1 MKRAICFDRM
11 DLVVM
16 AGALTVIAGAAF
28 FFAYLGVAR
37 EPLTIPEA
45 VSPTAFLEDE
55 MAGAIEKAVVTPAA
69 VIEERERTQAA
80 LGEAIKKLTQ
90 AKLGEEGFIS
100 DLAGHAAAGARARR
114 EFLESK
120 FKLPSDWDGLE
131 FALMARNAEAIA
143 QEELGRTVVN
153 GTRAAMTRLA
163 EAEVNYGLAVRDATL
178 ALNRESIEP
187 AASQATMVAAATVL
201 KDLAKRT
208 PSEAAAPIMR
218 GAGLGYASIGEG
230 IFLPLVIM
238 GAAVL
243 VLFGVGATM
252 MMEGRFATRTMAGHC
267 DEHEKDVVVKMLV
280 SDDTPYKVVHCSAFN
295 GGPVT
300 CDEDCLRWPLAHA
313 A

>member
-1 MKRAICFDRM
+1 MKRGICFDRM

-16 AGALTVIAGAAF
+16 AGALTVIASAAF
-28 FFAYLGVAR
+28 FFAYLGVAK
-37 EPLTIPEA
+37 EPLTIPET
-45 VSPTAFLEDE
+45 VSPTAFIEDE

-100 DLAGHAAAGARARR
+100 DLAGQAAAGVRARR

-120 FKLPSDWDGLE
+120 FKLPSDWDGAE
-131 FALMARNAEAIA
+131 FALMAQTAEATA
-143 QEELGRTVVN
+143 QEELGRTVVT
-153 GTRAAMTRLA
+153 GTLAAMTRLA
-163 EAEVNYGLAVRDATL
+163 GAEAHYGLAVRDAIL

-187 AASQATMVAAATVL
+187 EASQATLVAAATVL
-201 KDLAKRT
+201 KDLAKRAPT
-208 PSEAAAPIMR
+208 EAATPRTRA
-218 GAGLGYASIGEG
+218 AGLSYGSIGDG
-230 IFLPLVIM
+230 IFLPFVILCA
-238 GAAVL
+238 GVLL
-243 VLFGVGATM
+243 VLAVGTSL
-252 MMEGRFATRTMAGHC
+252 MEGRFATQTVAAHC

-280 SDDTPYKVVHCSAFN
+280 SDETPYKVVQCSAFN

-300 CDEDCLRWPLAHA
+300 CDEHCLRWPLAHA